1 MILRRDKNNQI
12 RRIFQA
18 DERGDISGYIIAPST
33 VYGVGGGPVRK
44 ISSQVPNMIRAAV
57 RRKQTVYVG
66 EGTNR
71 WMNVRRVL
79 LGRGAVETDITIRYI
94 STTFRIYTS

>member
-1 MILRRDKNNQI
+1 
-12 RRIFQA
+12 
-18 DERGDISGYIIAPST
+18 
-33 VYGVGGGPVRK
+33 
-44 ISSQVPNMIRAAV
+44 MIRAAV

-79 LGRGAVETDITIRYI
+79 LGRGTVEIDDPV
-94 STTFRIYTS
+94 

>member
-1 MILRRDKNNQI
+1 
-12 RRIFQA
+12 
-18 DERGDISGYIIAPST
+18 
-33 VYGVGGGPVRK
+33 
-44 ISSQVPNMIRAAV
+44 MIRAAV

-79 LGRGAVETDITIRYI
+79 LGRGTVEIDVPV
-94 STTFRIYTS
+94 

>member
-1 MILRRDKNNQI
+1 
-12 RRIFQA
+12 
-18 DERGDISGYIIAPST
+18 
-33 VYGVGGGPVRK
+33 
-44 ISSQVPNMIRAAV
+44 MIRAAV

-79 LGRGAVETDITIRYI
+79 LGRTRGTVEIDVPV
-94 STTFRIYTS
+94 